1 MKSASAHVV
10 WAALL
15 AVSIVSIPARA
26 DDSRAAT
33 QPAVAPV
40 KPLANF
46 ERLVGTWR
54 GDAHFTGN
62 APLRTRVSYEYGVGE
77 QLFKGKSY
85 TLNDKGEATLVF
97 ETFIYRHP
105 RDRAV
110 RFVSISNGG
119 GVYDGTVAGS
129 RDELTFQWS
138 AYVQDRRTEYKQSLK
153 FKSDDAYQWRV
164 WQKAA
169 DGEWKQIIDA
179 ELKREAATAVSA
191 SGAR

>member
-1 MKSASAHVV
+1 MKQASVRIIC
-10 WAALL
+10 AAFL
-15 AVSIVSIPARA
+15 ALFSVLSPARG

-33 QPAVAPV
+33 QPAAAPV

-62 APLRTRVSYEYGVGE
+62 APLRTRVSYEFGVGQ
-77 QLFKGKSY
+77 QLVKGKSF

-105 RDRAV
+105 RDQAV

-119 GVYDGTVAGS
+119 GVYDGTVQGT

-138 AYVQDRRTEYKQSLK
+138 AYVQDRKTDYKQTLK
-153 FKSDDAYQWRV
+153 FTSDDAYQWTV
-164 WQKAA
+164 WQKSP
-169 DGEWKQIIDA
+169 DGTFKQIIDA
-179 ELKREAATAVSA
+179 ELKREATTPVSA
-191 SGAR
+191 ARR